1 MSRVNGGNER
11 EGLAASVNDTSIT
24 DSAVRPTSKKHDQR
38 TAPHN
43 PDVGR
48 LVRVGAMRQQ
58 SSVVSGF
65 SWFYLLS
72 IDC

>member
-43 PDVGR
+43 PDVG
-48 LVRVGAMRQQ
+48 
-58 SSVVSGF
+58 
-65 SWFYLLS
+65 
-72 IDC
+72 